1 MTTPPPTTTTATNEP
16 AHENEYVLGTNEAE
30 LHRLGF
36 QHRLW
41 FVPAHR
47 LWERARLSPGMKVLD
62 VGCGPGFASMDMAQ
76 LVTRS
81 GRVVGVDESASYVEF
96 AKGQAVGRQQPQA
109 RFYVGDV
116 THIDRVLGE
125 QGARDGIEPGSFDM
139 AYIRWVMCFVDD
151 PVATISSIARMLKP
165 GGKLL
170 IQDYFNY
177 DSMRVAPPSE
187 AFETVIAAI
196 AKSWVE
202 HGGDT
207 DIMGKLPR
215 IAIDAGLQI
224 EHLAQ
229 AQIET
234 PRPGTTMWNW
244 PDSFWPVFIPR
255 LEELGYISADEHE
268 AFKRA
273 WVETS
278 NDPAAFMHLP
288 PVYEMIAVKPE

>member
-1 MTTPPPTTTTATNEP
+1 MTTTNEP
-16 AHENEYVLGTNEAE
+16 EYVLGTNEAE

-47 LWERARLSPGMKVLD
+47 LWERAKLSPGMSVLD

-76 LVTRS
+76 IVTHS
-81 GRVVGVDESASYVEF
+81 GRVVGVDESSSYIEF
-96 AKGQAVGRQQPQA
+96 AKEQAIGRKQPHA
-109 RFYVGDV
+109 SFHVGDV
-116 THIDRVLGE
+116 TNIDQVLGD
-125 QGARDGIEPGSFDM
+125 QGITPGSFDV

-151 PVATISSIARMLKP
+151 PTTTIQSIAKMLKP

-187 AFETVIAAI
+187 AFERVIQAI

-215 IAIDAGLQI
+215 IALDAGLRLD
-224 EHLAQ
+224 HVAQ

-255 LEELGYISADEHE
+255 LEELGFITKDEHQ
-268 AFKRA
+268 AFTQS
-273 WVETS
+273 WIETS

-288 PVYEMIAVKPE
+288 PVYEMIATKPQ

>member
-1 MTTPPPTTTTATNEP
+1 MTNTPSATNEP
-16 AHENEYVLGTNEAE
+16 EYVLGTNDAE

-47 LWERARLSPGMKVLD
+47 LWERAGIAPGKQILD
-62 VGCGPGFASMDMAQ
+62 VGCGPGFASLDMAQ
-76 LVTRS
+76 IVTHT
-81 GRVVGVDESASYVEF
+81 GRVVGVDESPPYIEF
-96 AKGQAVGRQQPQA
+96 ANQQAQDRKLPHA
-109 RFYVGDV
+109 SFHIGDV
-116 THIDRVLGE
+116 THIDQVLAE
-125 QGARDGIEPGSFDM
+125 QGVEPGSFDI

-151 PVATISSIARMLKP
+151 PTTTINSIVKMLKP

-177 DSMRVAPPSE
+177 DSMRVSPISE

-196 AKSWVE
+196 AKSWQE

-215 IAIDAGLQI
+215 IALDAGLTLDHI
-224 EHLAQ
+224 ARAE
-229 AQIET
+229 IET
-234 PRPGTTMWNW
+234 PRPGNTMWNW

-255 LEELGYISADEHE
+255 LVDLGYITKAQLD
-268 AFKRA
+268 AFFESWEQISK
-273 WVETS
+273 
-278 NDPAAFMHLP
+278 DPAAFMHLP
-288 PVYEMIAVKPE
+288 PVYEMMATKPV

>member
-1 MTTPPPTTTTATNEP
+1 MTTTNEP
-16 AHENEYVLGTNEAE
+16 EYVLGTNEAE
-30 LHRLGF
+30 LQRLGF

-47 LWERARLSPGMKVLD
+47 LWERAKLSPGMSVLD

-76 LVTRS
+76 IVTHR
-81 GRVVGVDESASYVEF
+81 GRVVGVDESPPYIEF
-96 AKGQAVGRQQPQA
+96 AKEQSIGRKQPQA
-109 RFYVGDV
+109 SFHVGDV
-116 THIDRVLGE
+116 THIDQVLTE
-125 QGARDGIEPGSFDM
+125 QGVEPGSFDV

-151 PVATISSIARMLKP
+151 PSTTINSIAKMLKP

-207 DIMGKLPR
+207 DIMGRLPR
-215 IAIDAGLQI
+215 IALDAGLEL
-224 EHLAQ
+224 EHVAQ

-255 LEELGYISADEHE
+255 LEELGYITADEHE
-268 AFKRA
+268 AFKQA
-273 WVETS
+273 WIETS
-278 NDPAAFMHLP
+278 EDPAAFMHLP
-288 PVYEMIAVKPE
+288 PVYEMIATKPR